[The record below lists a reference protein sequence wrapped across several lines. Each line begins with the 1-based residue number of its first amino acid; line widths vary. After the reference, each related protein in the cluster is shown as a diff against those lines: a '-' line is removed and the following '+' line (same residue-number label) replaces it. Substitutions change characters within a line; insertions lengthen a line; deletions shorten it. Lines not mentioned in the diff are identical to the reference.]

1 MAVLAASATAA
12 QAADVYGQVRV
23 SVDMINSDTANAD
36 RTQVS
41 SQTSRIG
48 VKGSED
54 LGGGLSAIYGLE
66 WGVTFA
72 NNGTGADAGNTGS
85 AAGVAGAELSEV
97 SNTALSARNQFVGL
111 KGAFGTVLAGTHDTP
126 YKLAGTADV
135 FADTAADAATSTT
148 TGIIGRGG
156 FDLRAANAIAYISP
170 DFNGFHAAVAAVAGE
185 NATTA
190 ADMDNLAAATSIA
203 LVYAN
208 GPLSVKYGYEDHD
221 KIANESAQKLTVSY
235 KMGDIG
241 LAATMEEQDLN
252 GADDRSAYL
261 VSATYGMGP
270 ITLAAQHGKSELDN
284 AATHELKRTTV
295 GIVYALSKK
304 TSAALAYNMDDAA
317 GVDTKTTTVQLNHAF

>member
-1 MAVLAASATAA
+1 MMKKSLIALAVMAASATAA

-23 SVDMINSDTANAD
+23 SVDMINSDTANND

-48 VKGSED
+48 VKGTED
-54 LGGGLSAIYGLE
+54 LGGGMSAIYGLE
-66 WGVTFA
+66 WGVSFA
-72 NNGTGADAGNTGS
+72 NNGSGTT
-85 AAGVAGAELSEV
+85 AAALSEAAN
-97 SNTALSARNQFVGL
+97 SSMSARNQFVGL

-185 NATTA
+185 NAATA
-190 ADMDNLAAATSIA
+190 SDMDNLAAATSIA

-221 KIANESAQKLTVSY
+221 KIADESAQKLTVAY

-241 LAATMEEQDLN
+241 LAATVEEQDLA
-252 GADDRSAYL
+252 GANDRSAYL

-295 GIVYALSKK
+295 GVVYNLSKR

-317 GVDTKTTTVQLNHAF
+317 GVDTKTTTVQLNHSF